1 MTERDDDGNDGRER
15 IAKRLSRAGVASRRV
30 AETMIAEGRVTLDGR
45 RVTTPA
51 TLVGPGARLAVDGR
65 EVAEPE
71 PPRLWR
77 YHKPAGLVT
86 TEADEKGR
94 PTVFERLPPEMPR
107 VLSVGRLDLTSEG
120 LLLLTNDGGLKRRLE
135 LPATGW
141 LRRYRVRVHGV
152 PGEADLDRLR
162 RGIEVEGERFRPMSV
177 AVDRQQGAN
186 CWLTVSLREG
196 RNREVRRALGA
207 LGFDVSR
214 LIRIGYGP
222 FQLGDLT
229 PGAVEEV
236 RPKVLREQLGLPP
249 AEPARA
255 GPGRAPG
262 AGGGG
267 KAGGAKAG
275 GGANAGTRSEDGAG
289 AAKSARGPGR
299 GGGGRQA
306 GPGRR
311 R

>member
-1 MTERDDDGNDGRER
+1 MTERDDDADDGRER

-30 AETMIAEGRVTLDGR
+30 AETMIAEGRVTLDGK

-107 VLSVGRLDLTSEG
+107 VLSVGRLDLTSEN
-120 LLLLTNDGGLKRRLE
+120 LLLLTNDGALKRRLE

-141 LRRYRVRVHGV
+141 LRRYRVRVHGA
-152 PGEADLDRLR
+152 PAEADLERLR

-186 CWLTVSLREG
+186 CWLTVALREG

-249 AEPARA
+249 AEPARH
-255 GPGRAPG
+255 GPRRDGARG
-262 AGGGG
+262 AGIGG
-267 KAGGAKAG
+267 KAGGAPKAG
-275 GGANAGTRSEDGAG
+275 G
-289 AAKSARGPGR
+289 AAKPG
-299 GGGGRQA
+299 G
-306 GPGRR
+306 
-311 R
+311 